1 MGLVFTLL
9 PLPCIWVLKVTFQI
23 RSIDPNYILL
33 NVLFCMVSVYLS
45 PWSYS
50 KDLSQVFFQSYEP
63 EVIFLNRRKHFS
75 FCSYSNARNLFFIN
89 YFPCNAFIRFN
100 HWYTV
105 NLLRNR
111 MKRSQKWVLYV
122 SMHFIQQSDN
132 FGLTEDNSRIVYR
145 CLMQRYLFHDVFKQQ
160 KYQIYLESNLL
171 YQVLSSLNFRA
182 LGIGAKV
189 WKENDNIRTMFIF
202 LSQVVG

>member
-1 MGLVFTLL
+1 
-9 PLPCIWVLKVTFQI
+9 
-23 RSIDPNYILL
+23 
-33 NVLFCMVSVYLS
+33 
-45 PWSYS
+45 
-50 KDLSQVFFQSYEP
+50 
-63 EVIFLNRRKHFS
+63 
-75 FCSYSNARNLFFIN
+75 
-89 YFPCNAFIRFN
+89 
-100 HWYTV
+100 
-105 NLLRNR
+105 

-145 CLMQRYLFHDVFKQQ
+145 CLMQCYLFHDVFKQQ

-189 WKENDNIRTMFIF
+189 
-202 LSQVVG
+202 

>member
-1 MGLVFTLL
+1 M
-9 PLPCIWVLKVTFQI
+9 
-23 RSIDPNYILL
+23 
-33 NVLFCMVSVYLS
+33 S
-45 PWSYS
+45 PKWS
-50 KDLSQVFFQSYEP
+50 
-63 EVIFLNRRKHFS
+63 FLNRRKHFS
-75 FCSYSNARNLFFIN
+75 FCSYSNSRNLFFIN
-89 YFPCNAFIRFN
+89 YFLCNAFIRFN
-100 HWYTV
+100 RWYTV

-132 FGLTEDNSRIVYR
+132 FGLAEDNSRIVYR

-160 KYQIYLESNLL
+160 KYQIYLESNLF

-189 WKENDNIRTMFIF
+189 WKENGNIRTMFIF